1 MLESAPTLN
10 GPWTP
15 VPGGASPLRITSGE
29 ADALLMIG
37 LLSVNEDNIAATAM
51 LIRAGRLYR
60 AVGAI
65 QWHRKAL
72 TLAQRVR

>member
-1 MLESAPTLN
+1 MQAYAEARALFQQA
-10 GPWTP
+10 GD
-15 VPGGASPLRITSGE
+15 RIGE